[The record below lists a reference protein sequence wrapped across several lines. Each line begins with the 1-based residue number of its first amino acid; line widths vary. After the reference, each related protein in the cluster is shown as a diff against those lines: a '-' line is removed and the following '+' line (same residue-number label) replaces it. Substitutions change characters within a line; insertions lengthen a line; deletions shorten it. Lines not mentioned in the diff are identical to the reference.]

1 MLTFGGL
8 FLWGG
13 IKPNEHRYLII
24 TMEISNEKLTE
35 LTSIIEDTVEYACDQ
50 WMLSGELAWSVLE
63 CLAIAKQAELQ
74 GLVTA
79 DQEAT

>member
-1 MLTFGGL
+1 
-8 FLWGG
+8 
-13 IKPNEHRYLII
+13 
-24 TMEISNEKLTE
+24 MEISNEKLAE